1 MWPKLDL
8 TVWTATWPLTSC
20 GLDIMEDNSGMDEV
34 LKKIWGWL
42 TQRHTKVVRDTTQIS
57 FVWEDLNSRFWP
69 LTELYLCAFT
79 HAPCSFPR
87 NSPKLFGSGLNGPL
101 IDLKISSSGI
111 CPLGPCAL
119 FPQPFVNSDESQTRI
134 SETELEDQE
143 SSLLPLR
150 DEDIWSEDSIRQ
162 RHARPVIS
170 SKVQQMTSEGFPT
183 RQMYSKPRQHR
194 RSLSSNA
201 VKRNQIGMFS
211 RMQLEATRMFCIMRV
226 DRARLQNLLTDA
238 CPAHID
244 HLRRGRQINRELNR
258 WRGAGE
264 RVGGPSRSCL
274 FNRLGGQTHRMDL
287 TPAAAESASPAL
299 GLCSEAIRAP
309 CQVQTHICYA

>member
-1 MWPKLDL
+1 M
-8 TVWTATWPLTSC
+8 
-20 GLDIMEDNSGMDEV
+20 
-34 LKKIWGWL
+34 
-42 TQRHTKVVRDTTQIS
+42 RDTTQIS
-57 FVWEDLNSRFWP
+57 FVREDLNSRFWP

-170 SKVQQMTSEGFPT
+170 SKVQQMTSEGFPHKT
-183 RQMYSKPRQHR
+183 DVLQTPPTPAFPLFKRRQAQPNRNVFQDAASGHEDVLYNASGQGKASESPDR
-194 RSLSSNA
+194 RL
-201 VKRNQIGMFS
+201 
-211 RMQLEATRMFCIMRV
+211 
-226 DRARLQNLLTDA
+226 
-238 CPAHID
+238 
-244 HLRRGRQINRELNR
+244 
-258 WRGAGE
+258 
-264 RVGGPSRSCL
+264 PS
-274 FNRLGGQTHRMDL
+274 THRSSP
-287 TPAAAESASPAL
+287 TRASN
-299 GLCSEAIRAP
+299 
-309 CQVQTHICYA
+309 

>member
-1 MWPKLDL
+1 M
-8 TVWTATWPLTSC
+8 
-20 GLDIMEDNSGMDEV
+20 
-34 LKKIWGWL
+34 
-42 TQRHTKVVRDTTQIS
+42 RDTTQIS
-57 FVWEDLNSRFWP
+57 FVREDLNSRFWP

-134 SETELEDQE
+134 SETVLEDQH
-143 SSLLPLR
+143 SRWHL
-150 DEDIWSEDSIRQ
+150 
-162 RHARPVIS
+162 
-170 SKVQQMTSEGFPT
+170 KVFPT
-183 RQMYSKPRQHR
+183 RQMYSKPRRHR

-309 CQVQTHICYA
+309 CQV